1 MKVVFDFS
9 AQQIAIEGDG
19 PQLME
24 LVGKVREL
32 APKLTHIHIVTNPSA
47 AGAIAGNGNDN
58 ENKHT
63 PPGVGTLKQFAR
75 QLSFQNLSERIA
87 AIAYY
92 FKNHEGRETFS
103 PKEMEQWFTFAAFQK
118 PSQMS
123 VAISDASRK
132 LGYLESGGY
141 GKWKLTTQGENLI
154 TRKLN
159 EMAQE

>member
-19 PQLME
+19 PQLLE
-24 LVGKVREL
+24 LIGKVREL
-32 APKLTHIHIVTNPSA
+32 APKLTHIQIVTSHSA
-47 AGAIAGNGNDN
+47 TGVIAGNGNEND
-58 ENKHT
+58 NKHN
-63 PPGVGTLKQFAR
+63 PSGVGTLKQFAR

-92 FKNHEGRETFS
+92 LKNHEDRETFS
-103 PKEMEQWFTFAAFQK
+103 PKEMEQAFTFAAFQK

-132 LGYLESGGY
+132 LGYLETGGY

-159 EMAQE
+159 EVAQE